1 MISRLHKLVGSIQ
14 LTLTGRSSQMRLTAL
29 SLLAAMLN
37 AKGGGQTPAAAQP
50 ELRNSADSNVTD
62 EYIASVH
69 AG

>member
-1 MISRLHKLVGSIQ
+1 
-14 LTLTGRSSQMRLTAL
+14 MRLTAL